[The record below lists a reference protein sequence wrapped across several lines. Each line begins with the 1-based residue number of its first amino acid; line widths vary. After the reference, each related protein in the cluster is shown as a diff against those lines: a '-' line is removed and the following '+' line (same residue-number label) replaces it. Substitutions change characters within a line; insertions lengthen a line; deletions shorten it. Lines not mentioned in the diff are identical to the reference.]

1 MFGLA
6 FVAVVV
12 VFVMADAVL
21 LLVLLE
27 LLLESDEL
35 CLGCFC
41 LLFLMVAAPPAAVLL
56 LLSLFLSAAALV
68 FLWKG
73 RGGVVIS
80 TCSIDSDIAS
90 LVRGEVSKA
99 EDMKRVRLSPD
110 GGVILECGG
119 DGGVCDE
126 VEVLR
131 AEEELLLFDD
141 DSAAARDDSIGGGRA
156 TTSTPS

>member
-1 MFGLA
+1 MF
-6 FVAVVV
+6 
-12 VFVMADAVL
+12 
-21 LLVLLE
+21 
-27 LLLESDEL
+27 
-35 CLGCFC
+35 
-41 LLFLMVAAPPAAVLL
+41 AAPPAAVFLF
-56 LLSLFLSAAALV
+56 LLSLFSAAAALV

-80 TCSIDSDIAS
+80 TCSIDSDMAS
-90 LVRGEVSKA
+90 LVRGEVSNA
-99 EDMKRVRLSPD
+99 EDMKRVRLSPDD

-119 DGGVCDE
+119 DGGVCGE
-126 VEVLR
+126 VEVVR